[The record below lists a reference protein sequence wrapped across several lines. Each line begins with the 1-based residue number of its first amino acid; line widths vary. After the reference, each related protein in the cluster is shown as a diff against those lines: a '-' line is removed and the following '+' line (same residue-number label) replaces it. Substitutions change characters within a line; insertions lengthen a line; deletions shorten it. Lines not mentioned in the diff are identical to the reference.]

1 MDKFGFDEVTSSAG
15 DVQQDAVGILLTK
28 GGMMDGTDSATA
40 RHEDEAKRNTNGTA
54 DVIDRK
60 GFAETYT
67 VEECCEILDSQRVPI
82 KGSERSAGE
91 YPYYGAN
98 GIQDYVDDYIFD
110 DELVLLAEDG
120 GNFGSKTRPI
130 AYRVSGKCWVNNHAH
145 VLKPKSMIDVDYL
158 CYSLMFY
165 DTNGLVNGATRQK
178 LTQATMRKMKI
189 PKITLE
195 EQLKI
200 VEKLKKVQ
208 GVITKKRKQL
218 EGLDILIKARFVE
231 MFGDPV
237 SNPFNY
243 DKVRLSQIAD
253 IKIGPFGSLLHKEDY
268 IENGHPLVNPSH
280 IVDSKISVDNKLTIS
295 NEKYEELGAYKLQI
309 GDVVM
314 GRRGEMGRCAV
325 VLEDGLLCGT
335 GSILI
340 RPTQNVTADF
350 IQKIISFPSF
360 KKTIEDMAVG
370 QTMPNLNVPIVSN
383 FEIIHPPVEVQKS
396 YYDFVTQV
404 DKLKVEVQSIFLNCG
419 SRSIFRYAQSIKGC
433 KIENTREG
441 VVLTQKENVIE
452 AMRKNGGYATFQQL
466 NQIVDFSTWKTKTPQ
481 ASVRQIVQVN
491 DEFFR
496 IKPGLWALTE
506 YKEDVLRRF
515 DIVENNARSEEIF
528 THSYYQGIIVELGN
542 MHNYKTY
549 VPNQDKNKR
558 FLEKKL
564 CDITTE
570 SQLPNFTY
578 EEITKRAKTVDV
590 IWFNERRMPYR
601 FYEVEH
607 STNITNSLD
616 KFYELQDFRADFY
629 IIADESRKSQFNSLI
644 ERNIYSSIRDYVKF
658 FSYDHLVNQYTKESE
673 LIQMDR
679 L

>member
-1 MDKFGFDEVTSSAG
+1 M
-15 DVQQDAVGILLTK
+15 
-28 GGMMDGTDSATA
+28 
-40 RHEDEAKRNTNGTA
+40 
-54 DVIDRK
+54 
-60 GFAETYT
+60 
-67 VEECCEILDSQRVPI
+67 
-82 KGSERSAGE
+82 
-91 YPYYGAN
+91 
-98 GIQDYVDDYIFD
+98 
-110 DELVLLAEDG
+110 
-120 GNFGSKTRPI
+120 
-130 AYRVSGKCWVNNHAH
+130 
-145 VLKPKSMIDVDYL
+145 
-158 CYSLMFY
+158 
-165 DTNGLVNGATRQK
+165 
-178 LTQATMRKMKI
+178 
-189 PKITLE
+189 
-195 EQLKI
+195 
-200 VEKLKKVQ
+200 
-208 GVITKKRKQL
+208 
-218 EGLDILIKARFVE
+218 
-231 MFGDPV
+231 
-237 SNPFNY
+237 
-243 DKVRLSQIAD
+243 
-253 IKIGPFGSLLHKEDY
+253 
-268 IENGHPLVNPSH
+268 
-280 IVDSKISVDNKLTIS
+280 
-295 NEKYEELGAYKLQI
+295 
-309 GDVVM
+309 
-314 GRRGEMGRCAV
+314 
-325 VLEDGLLCGT
+325 
-335 GSILI
+335 
-340 RPTQNVTADF
+340 
-350 IQKIISFPSF
+350 
-360 KKTIEDMAVG
+360 
-370 QTMPNLNVPIVSN
+370 
-383 FEIIHPPVEVQKS
+383 
-396 YYDFVTQV
+396 
-404 DKLKVEVQSIFLNCG
+404 
-419 SRSIFRYAQSIKGC
+419 
-433 KIENTREG
+433 
-441 VVLTQKENVIE
+441 TQKENVIE

-506 YKEDVLRRF
+506 YKD
-515 DIVENNARSEEIF
+515 
-528 THSYYQGIIVELGN
+528 QGIIVELGN